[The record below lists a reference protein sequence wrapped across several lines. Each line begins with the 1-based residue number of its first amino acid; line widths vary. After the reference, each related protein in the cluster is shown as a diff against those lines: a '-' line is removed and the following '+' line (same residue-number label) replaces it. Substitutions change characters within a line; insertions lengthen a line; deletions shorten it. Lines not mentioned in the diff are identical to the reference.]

1 MDLLAR
7 VVCRWPK
14 AILVVTLLLVGAGA
28 YAGLGVEDRLG
39 TGGYT
44 DPAAES
50 STARA
55 ELDRTFPAGRP
66 NLVLLVTA
74 PGGVDSPAA
83 VAAGRRLTARLAA
96 EPGVTGVASY
106 WQTASP
112 DLRSRDRTA
121 ALIAAHGPA
130 EPARADSL
138 RRAYRGTHGPVHVA
152 VGGSA
157 VVNADVVTT
166 SGHDLRRSEL
176 LAIPIVAVILVL
188 VFRGLIASLLP
199 LLVGLTGIVGTTVS
213 LWVVAAA
220 TDVSVFALN
229 LAVGLGLGLAVDY
242 ALFLVRRQREEL
254 RRGADVPA
262 AVRTTL
268 DTAGR
273 TVAFSAATVVV
284 SMSAMLLFPMY
295 FLRSFAYAGISVV
308 LLAATAALV
317 PLPAALVV
325 AGHRL
330 GTAPTGRGGAPG
342 WRRVAEAVTRRPLLV
357 AVATTAVL
365 VTVAVP
371 FLGVRM
377 GMPDDRTLPASAESH
392 QVQRQ
397 LRDDFPVSPGSQ
409 VDVVTRGARPGESRE
424 YARRLSALPDVE
436 RVTSAAGIHV
446 RGRQVVPAG
455 PAFARFTAGETAQV
469 SVSTDVPAMSE
480 RGTALVRAI
489 RALSPP
495 FGVLVGGDA
504 AELLDTQAS
513 MAARLPW
520 ALGLIAATTLMLLFL
535 LSGSVLVPVKAVVM
549 NVLSLSATFG
559 VLVWIFQEGHLAGVL
574 GFQVTGWVM
583 VQLLVLLFT
592 VAFGVSMDYEV
603 FLLSRIR
610 EEYTRS
616 GDNHRAVVFGLERT
630 GGVVT
635 AAAVITAV
643 VFVAM
648 ASSRLTHIK
657 MFGLGLAVAVLLDA
671 FVVRALLVP
680 ALMQL
685 AGRAN
690 WWAPRL
696 LGRLHARFG
705 LTEERVRRPAGAPTG
720 ASP

>member
-1 MDLLAR
+1 MVDLLAR
-7 VVCRWPK
+7 FVCRWPK
-14 AILVVTLLLVGAGA
+14 AILTVAVLLVGAGA
-28 YAGLGVEDRLG
+28 YAGYGVETELG

-50 STARA
+50 SAARSV
-55 ELDRTFPAGRP
+55 LDRTFSRTD
-66 NLVLLVTA
+66 LVLLVTA
-74 PGGVDSPAA
+74 PAGVDTPAA
-83 VAAGRRLTARLAA
+83 ASAGRRLAARLAA
-96 EPGVTGVASY
+96 EPDVAGVTSY
-106 WQTASP
+106 WQTAAS
-112 DLRSRDRTA
+112 DLRSRDGAA
-121 ALIAAHGPA
+121 ALIVAHGPA
-130 EPARADSL
+130 EPVRVAAL
-138 RRAYRGTHGPVHVA
+138 RQAYRGTRGPVRVA

-157 VVNADVVTT
+157 VVNADIVTT
-166 SGHDLRRSEL
+166 SGRDLRRSEL
-176 LAIPIVAVILVL
+176 LSIPVIAVILLL

-199 LLVGLTGIVGTTVS
+199 LIVGLVGIAGTTAS
-213 LWVVAAA
+213 LRVVAAV

-254 RRGADVPA
+254 RRGADVRT
-262 AVRTTL
+262 AVRVTL
-268 DTAGR
+268 ETAGR

-308 LLAATAALV
+308 LLAAVAALV

-330 GTAPTGRGGAPG
+330 GAASARRPGPTV
-342 WRRVAEAVTRRPLLV
+342 WRRIAEAVTRRSVLV
-357 AVATTAVL
+357 AVVTTAGL
-365 VTVAVP
+365 LTLALP

-377 GMPDDRTLPASAESH
+377 GMPDDRTLPASVESH
-392 QVQRQ
+392 QVQRH
-397 LRDDFPVSPGSQ
+397 LREDFPVPPGSA
-409 VDVVTRGARPGESRE
+409 VDVVAQGARPQDLRE
-424 YARRLSALPDVE
+424 YARAISALPDVE
-436 RVTSAAGIHV
+436 RVTSAAGVHA
-446 RGRQVVPAG
+446 RGRQVVPASR
-455 PAFARFTAGETAQV
+455 AFARFAAGDTAQV
-469 SVSTDVPAMSE
+469 SVSTGFPEMSE
-480 RGTALVRAI
+480 RGTELVRAI
-489 RALSPP
+489 RGLSPP
-495 FGVLVGGDA
+495 FGVLVGGTS
-504 AELLDTQAS
+504 AELLDTQTS
-513 MAARLPW
+513 MGTRLPW
-520 ALGLIAATTLMLLFL
+520 ALGVIAVTTLVLLFL

-559 VLVWIFQEGHLAGVL
+559 VLVWIFQQGHLAGVL

-610 EEYTRS
+610 EEYTRT
-616 GDNHRAVVFGLERT
+616 GDNDRAVVFGLERT

-648 ASSRLTHIK
+648 ASSQLTHIK

-696 LGRLHARFG
+696 AARVHARFG
-705 LTEERVRRPAGAPTG
+705 LTGG
-720 ASP
+720 